1 MNRKVLIAEDNVEL
15 SDMARN
21 YLMKEGY
28 TVFQAFD
35 GKQAVDMVKGL
46 SPDLILLD
54 IMMPIMDGF
63 EVCRAVRME
72 KNIPII
78 IVSAKTQ
85 EDDKLAL
92 LELGADDYITKP
104 YSFKEMVGRVNAQM
118 RRYFSFGAPAP
129 EVRVYGELRVYPEEM
144 TAKVGGET
152 LSLTAREFRML
163 DVLTRNE
170 GRVFSKQK
178 LMDEVWGVDYYID
191 ENTVAVTV
199 NRLREKLKKVGADGV
214 ETVWG
219 IGYRWKR
226 K

>member
-28 TVFQAFD
+28 TVYQAFD
-35 GKQAVDMVKGL
+35 GKQAIEMTRSL
-46 SPDLILLD
+46 SPDLLLLD
-54 IMMPIMDGF
+54 IMMPLCDGT
-63 EVCRAVRME
+63 EVCKIVRME

-78 IVSAKTQ
+78 VISARSG
-85 EDDKLAL
+85 EEDKLNL
-92 LELGADDYITKP
+92 LSLGADDYMTKP

-118 RRYFSFGAPAP
+118 RRYFSFSAPKP
-129 EVRVYGELRVYPEEM
+129 EVRNYGDLAIYPEDMIAKVRGEELLL
-144 TAKVGGET
+144 TAK
-152 LSLTAREFRML
+152 EFRML
-163 DVLTRNE
+163 DVLTLNA

-178 LMDEVWGVDYYID
+178 LMDEVWGVGYFID

-199 NRLREKLKKVGADGV
+199 NRLRQKLKKANVDGL

-219 IGYRWKR
+219 IGYRWK